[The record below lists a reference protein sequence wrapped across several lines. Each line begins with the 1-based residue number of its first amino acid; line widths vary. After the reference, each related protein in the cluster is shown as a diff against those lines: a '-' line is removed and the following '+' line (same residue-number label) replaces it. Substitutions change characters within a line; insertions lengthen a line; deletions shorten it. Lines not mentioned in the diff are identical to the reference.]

1 MGIDYELVGTSEVD
15 KYAITS
21 YDAIHNKSITLSND
35 NLSDEEMIDYLKRIN
50 VAYNFSTGKSEMPKD
65 HDEIL
70 KLYSSCRNIKN
81 YGDIRNIDINEL
93 SDIDLFTYSFP
104 CKNITNE
111 GKQSGFKKDSGTQ
124 SSLVW
129 NCESI
134 VKYKRPRYLIMENVK
149 NIISKTNID
158 TFKEWCATLETY
170 GYTNYWKLYNAK
182 LYGIPQ
188 NRERVLMVSILND
201 DGHFTIPNELELK
214 ISLLDLLET
223 EKVESKY
230 YIDINNTYNGLISNL
245 RFDDKGIPL
254 VDVREATKKGYTE
267 ATIGDS
273 INVAHFN
280 SKTRRGRVGHGVAQT
295 LTTTCY
301 QHILERD
308 GSVRRLT
315 PKECWR
321 LQLINDE
328 YFNRVNEIAKLPET
342 KLYERAGRTIPIT
355 IVKAI
360 YRNLFGE
367 MINEKNNQ

>member
-15 KYAITS
+15 KYAIIS

-134 VKYKRPRYLIMENVK
+134 VKYKRPKYLIMENVK
-149 NIISKTNID
+149 NIISKTNVD

-201 DGHFTIPNELELK
+201 DGRFTIPNELELK

-245 RFDDKGIPL
+245 RFDDKGIPI

-328 YFNRVNEIAKLPET
+328 YFNRANEIAKLPET

-355 IVKAI
+355 IVKVI

>member
-35 NLSDEEMIDYLKRIN
+35 NLSDKEMIDYLKRIN
-50 VAYNFSTGKSEMPKD
+50 VAYNFSTDKSEMPKD
-65 HDEIL
+65 HDEIQ

-134 VKYKRPRYLIMENVK
+134 VKYKRPKYLIMENVK

-245 RFDDKGIPL
+245 RFNDKGIPI

-328 YFNRVNEIAKLPET
+328 YFNRANEIAKLPET